1 MPQTRSNKQIPVS
14 SSPTP
19 GSGEDVDDPESQVDV
34 AKLCQEGGVA
44 LINYLLLKAIPPIEP
59 PKESK
64 IREWTFR
71 DIAHL
76 PQAEQKEW

>member
-1 MPQTRSNKQIPVS
+1 MPQTRQDEQIPVP

-19 GSGEDVDDPESQVDV
+19 GSGEDVDDPETQVDM

-59 PKESK
+59 PKESNV
-64 IREWTFR
+64 REWTYC
-71 DIAHL
+71 DIACL